1 MGETQ
6 EFYSTLVANCI
17 VNAFFSYTAIALNT
31 VTIQALRKTSQIPK
45 TLKILLLS
53 LAASDLWVG
62 LLTQPLFIAFLLLRI
77 EQSSNSVIHTVEI
90 AYYTQ
95 HVLFSSASFLG
106 VVALTVDR
114 YLAICLHLR
123 YQELVTHRRVVAVVI
138 ATWVLSV
145 ILSLLTWIITRQVI
159 LIILVTLQA
168 VFIITTGFSY
178 YKIYAIIRRLKNQI
192 CALQIQQAAQNDGMA
207 NTVRLRK
214 TAVGTFY
221 VYIAFLACYGPLF
234 CVLLSLRI
242 YGKTTLLLQLWYYAM
257 TLVFMNSSLNPLIYC
272 LKMRQVRQ
280 GIIME
285 ILRNIRFLSQYFT
298 RGRWFAENQ
307 NDFMNKTGAK
317 QQLCTPRAS
326 RSPKHFFKQISLSL
340 TAQPRLEIYHC
351 KWSYRGLNIGWNVF
365 LFFNFDALPAIR
377 VQEISPNIAFD
388 NRIRAR

>member
-17 VNAFFSYTAIALNT
+17 FNAFFSYTAIALNT

-62 LLTQPLFIAFLLLRI
+62 LLIQPLFIGFLLLRL
-77 EQSSNSVIHTVEI
+77 EQSSNSVIYTVEK

-95 HVLFSSASFLG
+95 HILFSSASFLG

-123 YQELVTHRRVVAVVI
+123 YQELVTHNRVVAVVI

-159 LIILVTLQA
+159 LIILVTLGA

-192 CALQIQQAAQNDGMA
+192 CALQIQQEAQNDGMA

-214 TAVGTFY
+214 TAVGTF
-221 VYIAFLACYGPLF
+221 
-234 CVLLSLRI
+234 
-242 YGKTTLLLQLWYYAM
+242 
-257 TLVFMNSSLNPLIYC
+257 
-272 LKMRQVRQ
+272 
-280 GIIME
+280 
-285 ILRNIRFLSQYFT
+285 
-298 RGRWFAENQ
+298 
-307 NDFMNKTGAK
+307 
-317 QQLCTPRAS
+317 
-326 RSPKHFFKQISLSL
+326 
-340 TAQPRLEIYHC
+340 
-351 KWSYRGLNIGWNVF
+351 
-365 LFFNFDALPAIR
+365 
-377 VQEISPNIAFD
+377 
-388 NRIRAR
+388 

>member
-6 EFYSTLVANCI
+6 EFYSTLVVNCI
-17 VNAFFSYTAIALNT
+17 FNAFFSYTAIALNT
-31 VTIQALRKTSQIPK
+31 ITIQALRKTSQIPK

-77 EQSSNSVIHTVEI
+77 EQSSNSVIYTVEI

-95 HVLFSSASFLG
+95 HILFSSASFLG

-192 CALQIQQAAQNDGMA
+192 CALQIQQAAQNDGKA
-207 NTVRLRK
+207 NAVRLRK
-214 TAVGTFY
+214 TAAGTFY

-242 YGKTTLLLQLWYYAM
+242 YGETTLLLQLWYYAM

-298 RGRWFAENQ
+298 RGRWFVENQ
-307 NDFMNKTGAK
+307 NDLWTK
-317 QQLCTPRAS
+317 QEQSNSSLLRVHHDHRSTFSSRFLCRWLHNQDLKFTIAS
-326 RSPKHFFKQISLSL
+326 
-340 TAQPRLEIYHC
+340 
-351 KWSYRGLNIGWNVF
+351 GLIDG
-365 LFFNFDALPAIR
+365 
-377 VQEISPNIAFD
+377 ST
-388 NRIRAR
+388 

>member
-6 EFYSTLVANCI
+6 EFYSTLVVNCI
-17 VNAFFSYTAIALNT
+17 FNAFFSYTAIALNT
-31 VTIQALRKTSQIPK
+31 ITIQALRKTSQIPK

-77 EQSSNSVIHTVEI
+77 EQSSNSVIYTVEI

-95 HVLFSSASFLG
+95 HILFSSASFLG

-168 VFIITTGFSY
+168 VFIITTGFCY

-192 CALQIQQAAQNDGMA
+192 CALQIQQAGQNDGMA

-242 YGKTTLLLQLWYYAM
+242 YGETTLLLQLWYYAM

-298 RGRWFAENQ
+298 RGR
-307 NDFMNKTGAK
+307 
-317 QQLCTPRAS
+317 
-326 RSPKHFFKQISLSL
+326 
-340 TAQPRLEIYHC
+340 
-351 KWSYRGLNIGWNVF
+351 
-365 LFFNFDALPAIR
+365 
-377 VQEISPNIAFD
+377 
-388 NRIRAR
+388 